1 MTSPTK
7 SNKTIFIVAG
17 IIILAIVIFF
27 GLGDKKSVTEDAA
40 TAVSGAVDAATDAVE
55 GAGEAATGAVN
66 DAVTPAAEA
75 PAAEAPAAAPATE
88 APAAEAP
95 AQGQ

>member
-40 TAVSGAVDAATDAVE
+40 TAVSGAVDAATEAVE
-55 GAGEAATGAVN
+55 DAGEAASGAAN

-75 PAAEAPAAAPATE
+75 PAE